1 VHAAQGEMDGYVL
14 ALGGGVPWPCAG
26 SNSTARRLRHCFFQ
40 LTDGA
45 AKTAHV
51 EVHQ

>member
-1 VHAAQGEMDGYVL
+1 VAVRGLELDRTPL
-14 ALGGGVPWPCAG
+14 EAL
-26 SNSTARRLRHCFFQ
+26 FFQ